1 MNRPPIAVQLYTLRD
16 LTSQDMAG
24 TLAKVAELGYE
35 GIEFAG
41 YGNLQVEEAQRAAKE
56 AGLKVVGNHTGF
68 DALRNEFNKVI
79 DDNLLLDNKY
89 IVCPSLPNEQRTL
102 EGYADFGK
110 ELNELG
116 ARVNSAGM
124 VLCYHNHDFEFEKFD
139 GQYGLD
145 LLYAN
150 SEPNLV
156 QAEIDTYWV
165 KKGGADP
172 AAYVR
177 QYSGRVPLLHI
188 KDLGADGKF
197 AEVGNGSLDWP
208 SIFAAAEEAGV
219 TAYIVEQDVCPG
231 DPIDSIRQSIE
242 NLKKMGK
249 LG

>member
-1 MNRPPIAVQLYTLRD
+1 MSRPPIAVQLYTLRD
-16 LTSQDMAG
+16 LTAQDMAG

-35 GIEFAG
+35 GVEFAG
-41 YGNLQVEEAQRAAKE
+41 YGNLDILEAHRAVTG

-68 DALRNEFNKVI
+68 DALRNDFNKVI
-79 DDNLLLDNKY
+79 DDNLLLNNKY
-89 IVCPSLPNEQRTL
+89 IVCPSLPGEQRSK
-102 EGYADFGK
+102 EGYAAFGK
-110 ELNELG
+110 EMNELG

-124 VLCYHNHDFEFEKFD
+124 TLCYHNHDFEFEKFD
-139 GQYGLD
+139 GEYGLD

-150 SEPNLV
+150 SQPQLV
-156 QAEIDTYWV
+156 QAELDTYWV

-172 AAYVR
+172 VAYIR

-188 KDLGADGKF
+188 KDMNAEQGF

-208 SIFAAAEEAGV
+208 NIFAAAEDGGV

-242 NLKKMGK
+242 FLKSMGK
-249 LG
+249 LS